1 MLTAYAQL
9 ASSMAL
15 VGANVGVAK
24 ALSDAL
30 PAAMIAGLRC
40 LVAVAVLA
48 PLALWRDPPAARVPS
63 RAVLANLFWQAALG
77 TVLYNAA
84 LLAGLRLTGALE
96 GGMVLAS
103 LPAVVALGAWLW
115 LREPMRARAW
125 ASAALAALGIGAVV
139 LARDP
144 GGAAGE
150 GTGSAF
156 GVAFVFA
163 AVLGEAAYAL
173 LAKRVA
179 GRAPPLTASLW
190 MQGFSAALL
199 LPLWLPDAGAAAA
212 LAGDPRLAGL
222 LLFHALTS
230 SVLCLLLWYA
240 GLARAPAS
248 VAGVFTAFLPASA
261 AVTAVLFLG
270 ETFTAGHAV
279 AFALVLASVLLA
291 TWPSRRERG
300 TTAP

>member
-30 PAAMIAGLRC
+30 PISMIAGLRC
-40 LVAVAVLA
+40 LIAVAVLA

-139 LARDP
+139 LARGP
-144 GGAAGE
+144 GGAAGQ
-150 GTGSAF
+150 GGGSGL
-156 GVAFVFA
+156 GVALVLA
-163 AVLGEAAYAL
+163 AVCGEAAYAL

-179 GRAPPLTASLW
+179 GRVPPLTASLW

-212 LAGDPRLAGL
+212 LSDPRLAGL
-222 LLFHALTS
+222 LAFHALTS

-261 AVTAVLFLG
+261 AATAVLFLG
-270 ETFTAGHAV
+270 ESFTAGHAV

-291 TWPSRRERG
+291 TWPSRAR
-300 TTAP
+300 AA